1 MIDKI
6 AKFSRIGKDTIGQI
20 GGIAKLGKIANIAGA
35 ASSPGAD
42 ASIRR
47 HIVAGSILVAALA
60 FGLGGWASTA
70 EISGALIAQGSIV
83 VDSNIKKVQ
92 HPTGGVVGEVRVHD
106 GDRVKAGD
114 ILIRLD
120 ETVTRANLAIVTKGL
135 NELYA
140 RKVRLGAERDGAD
153 TVPVPSELAGH
164 LDDPDVKDAIDSER
178 KLFELR
184 RTARLGQKDQLQQ
197 RISQLQE
204 QITGLTAQ
212 RDAKDKE
219 LGYIGQE
226 LSGVRDLWQRNLVQ
240 LNRLTSLER
249 DEAKI
254 QGERGQLIAAT
265 AEAKGRISEIQLQ
278 ILEID
283 QQFTSD
289 VAKELRETDSK
300 IGEAVERKVT
310 AEDQLKRTDIRAPQ
324 DGIVFQSTANTVG
337 GVITAGDQ
345 IMQIVPESDKLSVE
359 VKVEPRDIDK
369 VAFGQPVLL
378 RFSAF
383 NQRTTPELNGSVQ
396 RVAADTSNDQRTGQ
410 AYYVVRIDIDDGEI
424 ARLGAVKLTPGMPV
438 EAFIQTGERTLVSY
452 LIKPLHDQLM
462 RSFREK

>member
-6 AKFSRIGKDTIGQI
+6 ARLGMIGKGKIGQI
-20 GGIAKLGKIANIAGA
+20 GNMRRLAKIGG
-35 ASSPGAD
+35 ASSGSGAG

-47 HIVAGSILVAALA
+47 HIIAGSTLVAVLA
-60 FGLGGWASTA
+60 FGLGSWASTA
-70 EISGALIAQGSIV
+70 QISGALISQGTIV

-140 RKVRLGAERDGAD
+140 RKARLAAERDGAD
-153 TVPVPSELAGH
+153 TMAVPRELAGNI
-164 LDDPDVKDAIDSER
+164 DNPDVKEAMDSER

-184 RTARLGQKDQLQQ
+184 RTARLGQKDQLGQ
-197 RISQLQE
+197 RIGQLQE
-204 QITGLTAQ
+204 QITGLIAQ

-219 LGYIGQE
+219 LGFIDQE

-254 QGERGQLIAAT
+254 QGERGQLIAAS
-265 AEAKGRISEIQLQ
+265 AETKGRISEIQLQ
-278 ILEID
+278 ILQID

-310 AEDQLKRTDIRAPQ
+310 AEDQLKRIDIRAPQ
-324 DGIVFQSTANTVG
+324 DGVVFQSTANTVG
-337 GVITAGDQ
+337 GVVTAGDQ
-345 IMQIVPESDKLSVE
+345 IMLIVPESDKLSVE
-359 VKVEPRDIDK
+359 VKVEPKDIDL

-383 NQRTTPELNGSVQ
+383 NQRTTPELHGTVQ
-396 RVAADTSNDQRTGQ
+396 RIAADTSNDQRTGQ
-410 AYYVVRIDIDDGEI
+410 SYYVARIDIDEGEI
-424 ARLGAVKLTPGMPV
+424 DRLGAVKLTPGMPV
-438 EAFIQTGERTLVSY
+438 EAFIQTGARTLVAY

>member
-6 AKFSRIGKDTIGQI
+6 AKLGQI
-20 GGIAKLGKIANIAGA
+20 GKGKIGNIGRLARIGGA
-35 ASSPGAD
+35 PSGIGAE

-47 HIVAGSILVAALA
+47 HIVAGSILVVVLA
-60 FGLGGWASTA
+60 VGLGGWASTA
-70 EISGALIAQGSIV
+70 EISGALIAQGTVV
-83 VDSNIKKVQ
+83 VDSNVKKVQ

-114 ILIRLD
+114 ILVRLD
-120 ETVTRANLAIVTKGL
+120 ETVTRANLSIVTKGL

-140 RKVRLGAERDGAD
+140 RKARLAAERDSAA
-153 TVPVPSELAGH
+153 TMAVPRELAGS
-164 LDDPDVKDAIDSER
+164 LDNSDVKDAMDSER

-212 RDAKDKE
+212 REAKDKE
-219 LGYIGQE
+219 LGFIDQE

-249 DEAKI
+249 DEAKA
-254 QGERGQLIAAT
+254 QGERGQLISSV

-278 ILEID
+278 ILEVD

-310 AEDQLKRTDIRAPQ
+310 AEDQLRRIDIRAPQ
-324 DGIVFQSTANTVG
+324 DGVVFQSTASTVG

-359 VKVEPRDIDK
+359 VKVEPKDIDK

-383 NQRTTPELNGSVQ
+383 NQRTTPELNGTVQ
-396 RVAADTSNDQRTGQ
+396 RIAADTSNDQRTGQ
-410 AYYVVRIDIDDGEI
+410 SYYVVRIDIDDGEV
-424 ARLGAVKLTPGMPV
+424 ARLGSVRLTPGMPV
-438 EAFIQTGERTLVSY
+438 ETFIQTGERTLVSY
-452 LIKPLHDQLM
+452 LVKPLHDQLM